1 MTALTLSFRNAL
13 RIFAALLAL
22 PFLAACEPTVGGLG
36 NSRAVDASQPV
47 KVALLVP
54 TGSGQGEL
62 DFLGQSLVNAA
73 RMAERDITGAKVSV
87 SVYPTGGDAAR
98 AAAAASQA
106 VADGAQVFVGPL
118 FSTAAAAVG
127 PIAAQN
133 GIQVLSFSNNA
144 EIAGGNVYVLGVT
157 FQDVAS
163 RVVRHAIARGN
174 RDVAIIHSADA
185 GGLAGRAAAQTAIRN
200 AGGIVTGSFAYEL
213 TPQGISSA
221 APGIASDVRATG
233 STAALFTDDPASGL
247 TFLAPVLASN
257 GLKSTDMQ
265 FLGLTRW
272 NVPAEAASTP
282 SLQGGVFA
290 APDPGILSQFESRY
304 STTYGSAP
312 HALAG
317 LAYDGVAAVGAMVS
331 AAQNSGSGALTR
343 AQITDPNGFAGVNGI
358 FRLLPNGQNQ
368 RGLALY
374 ELQGGQAVLID
385 AAPRSFGGGV

>member
-1 MTALTLSFRNAL
+1 MTASTLSFPNAL

-22 PFLAACEPTVGGLG
+22 PFLAACEPTAGMR
-36 NSRAVDASQPV
+36 SARAVDASAPV

-62 DFLGQSLVNAA
+62 DFLGQSLANAA
-73 RMAERDITGAKVSV
+73 RLAERDITGANVSV
-87 SVYPTGGDAAR
+87 TVYPTGGDAAR

-106 VADGAQVFVGPL
+106 IADGAQVFVGPL

-127 PIAAQN
+127 PVAAQN
-133 GIQVLSFSNNA
+133 GLQVLSFSNNA

-163 RVVRHAIARGN
+163 RVVRHAVANGN

-185 GGLAGRAAAQTAIRN
+185 GGLAGRTAAQTAVRN
-200 AGGIVTGSFAYEL
+200 AGGIVTGAFPYEL
-213 TPQGISSA
+213 TPQGISTA
-221 APGIASDVRATG
+221 APDIARDVRASG

-257 GLKSTDMQ
+257 GLNSSDVQ

-272 NVPAEAASTP
+272 NVPAEAAATP

-290 APDPGILSQFESRY
+290 APDPGIANQFESRY
-304 STTYGSAP
+304 IATYGSTP

-317 LAYDGVAAVGAMVS
+317 LAYDGVAAVGAMVG
-331 AAQNSGSGALTR
+331 AAQTSGGGALTR
-343 AQITDPNGFAGVNGI
+343 GQITDPNGFAGVNGI
-358 FRLLPNGQNQ
+358 FRFLPNGQNQ

-374 ELQGGQAVLID
+374 QLRDGQAVLIE